1 MGLRFSFLLRYAFAV
16 FKSDSFFRIRKIK
29 YEDPQTR
36 VESRTGEKSLVWL
49 FGLPMMEQRNPTF
62 FAWLWINFSGWTK
75 FYGLNKYTNKESL
88 NRNQKYKKFNLSLS
102 KD

>member
-62 FAWLWINFSGWTK
+62 FAWLWINFLGWTK

>member
-62 FAWLWINFSGWTK
+62 FA
-75 FYGLNKYTNKESL
+75 
-88 NRNQKYKKFNLSLS
+88 
-102 KD
+102 